1 MVHRKHHCGE
11 PMLDG
16 IDPLSANVLI
26 QLKRIM
32 HLNRQLL
39 VRTMS
44 DKGGHPAQAGCL
56 RVIGTHDSITQRD
69 LGEILLVSPAAL
81 TTMLQRIERQGLI
94 ERWPDEA
101 DQRLMRL
108 RLTPAGHELNA
119 RLASAHLEYVDA
131 TITPLAQDD
140 RRELARLLGL
150 LGDNVAAALEAADST
165 GSPAEKGA

>member
-1 MVHRKHHCGE
+1 MVHPKHPCGE
-11 PMLDG
+11 TMLDG
-16 IDPLSANVLI
+16 VDPLSASVLV

-39 VRTMS
+39 MRTMS

-56 RVIGTHDSITQRD
+56 LAIGKHESITQRD

-94 ERWPDEA
+94 ERWPDES

-108 RLTPAGHELNA
+108 RLTEAGRALNT
-119 RLASAHLEYVDA
+119 RLTSAHLAYIDT
-131 TITPLAQDD
+131 TIAQLSEDD

-150 LGDNVAAALEAADST
+150 LGDNFSAALGVADDGACATRKEA
-165 GSPAEKGA
+165 